1 MLRDDLEAD
10 LDEASASDRSEIM
23 KRLVR
28 VRQALGDK
36 TASTDPLIDKWE
48 RELADGKTPDLYE
61 ELP

>member
-1 MLRDDLEAD
+1 MRDDLETE
-10 LDEASASDRSEIM
+10 LEEASASERADIT

-36 TASTDPLIDKWE
+36 AASTDPLIDKWE